1 MQGMEAFG
9 STGKMRCP
17 LLYLAAQCNN
27 YPCAKALLDHGADPN
42 ASFTDPTTGMAC
54 VPLQACF
61 DAQRKLGMP
70 CALDIAAELIAAK
83 ADANTAGR
91 TPDGCTELM
100 ICCEVGDAA
109 ATRFLL
115 DHRADPNLGKHNGS
129 SPLFKAAQA
138 GHDLCVDLLI
148 AARADL
154 DKPFASGCTSLGMAA
169 AQGHARS
176 VSLLLNAGADA
187 HVVAHADGAVPR
199 EAGPPPRLR
208 AALAGQGAAP
218 AAPRPC
224 TRRTG
229 RRARRHRTSRAQWP
243 AWQCLSIRRL
253 ERAVQYRALRRRL
266 RGAQAGQPRA
276 FGRSTR

>member
-187 HVVAHADGAVPR
+187 HVVAHADNSTALSLAKQAATSPACSSCRPR
-199 EAGPPPRLR
+199 RSS
-208 AALAGQGAAP
+208 
-218 AAPRPC
+218 
-224 TRRTG
+224 RRTPPM
-229 RRARRHRTSRAQWP
+229 HP
-243 AWQCLSIRRL
+243 AHGSSCAASSHVQSSMASVAVSID
-253 ERAVQYRALRRRL
+253 
-266 RGAQAGQPRA
+266 
-276 FGRSTR
+276 STA